1 MKDEK
6 VFYFVIDTIRVCL
19 ALVLLWA
26 VWYFY
31 GTQVWGLIVV
41 FALIDLFQVGLVIVR
56 RCSKDWEI
64 RG

>member
-1 MKDEK
+1 MKGER
-6 VFYFVIDTIRVCL
+6 VFYLVIDTIQVCL
-19 ALVLLWA
+19 AILLLWA
-26 VWYFY
+26 VWNFF
-31 GTQVWGLIVV
+31 GTRVWGLIVV